1 MQKFNYHQH
10 TYRCRHAD
18 MDMKDEDY
26 IKEYIEM
33 GFKKIAFTDHCPQKN
48 RIDKRTHM
56 RMDYSEKDEYLKS
69 IKNLKDKYADKI
81 QIETGYEVEYLP
93 GEEEN
98 LIELKKEV
106 NKIVL
111 GQHYIYDDNNNL
123 KIIHGIDNY
132 SDDELIRYAEYIKKS
147 MENKIPDIIAHPDLF
162 MYVRDGFGEI
172 EAKAS
177 NIICKAAEKYNVVLE
192 LNLHDI
198 FKKVYQ
204 KNANGNKLSLEEK
217 REKLKDV
224 KYPCKGF
231 WNVATNYNI
240 KVAYGMDIHQRGEV
254 LLFNELVQFANEIL
268 GDEILSKLN
277 FIENM

>member
-268 GDEILSKLN
+268 GNKIMSKLN
-277 FIENM
+277 FIEN